1 MNNNDAGSRGNV
13 MLKHDNIIKISNLN
27 EKEIWP
33 YVSRSEVGL
42 LRCNEP
48 QPGIF
53 VAESPNV
60 IERAI
65 NAGYEPVSF
74 LIEEKYLDGS
84 IRDGMVRFELIER
97 FSDVPV
103 YTACGE
109 VLKDLIGYK
118 LTRGMLAAF
127 KRKRLMTL
135 SEIIK
140 GKRRIAV
147 LENIVNPTNI
157 GAIFRSAAALK
168 MDAVILSYGC
178 SDPLYKRASRVA
190 MGNVFLVPW
199 TIMDKDM
206 WPDEGMKILRSEGFK
221 TAAMALCNDSV
232 SIADKNLHQEEKLA
246 LILGTEG
253 SGLLDETIK
262 QCDYTVKIPMADG
275 VDSLNVAAAAAVA
288 FWELA

>member
-1 MNNNDAGSRGNV
+1 

-97 FSDVPV
+97 FPDVPV

-127 KRKRLMTL
+127 KRKRLMPL

-147 LENIVNPTNI
+147 LEEIVNPTNI

-190 MGNVFLVPW
+190 MGNVFLLPW

-206 WPDEGMKILRSEGFK
+206 WPDEGMKILKSEGFK

>member
-1 MNNNDAGSRGNV
+1 

-127 KRKRLMTL
+127 KRKRLMPL

-147 LENIVNPTNI
+147 LEDIVNPTNI

-232 SIADKNLHQEEKLA
+232 SIADKNLHQEERLA

-262 QCDYTVKIPMADG
+262 QCDYTVKIPMAYG

>member
-1 MNNNDAGSRGNV
+1 MFSSSKIDAYTHVVLNSI
-13 MLKHDNIIKISNLN
+13 DNI
-27 EKEIWP
+27 
-33 YVSRSEVGL
+33 
-42 LRCNEP
+42 
-48 QPGIF
+48 
-53 VAESPNV
+53 
-60 IERAI
+60 
-65 NAGYEPVSF
+65 SF

-84 IRDGMVRFELIER
+84 IRDVMVRFELIER

-147 LENIVNPTNI
+147 LEEIVNPTNI

-199 TIMDKDM
+199 TIMDKGM

>member
-1 MNNNDAGSRGNV
+1 M
-13 MLKHDNIIKISNLN
+13 
-27 EKEIWP
+27 
-33 YVSRSEVGL
+33 
-42 LRCNEP
+42 
-48 QPGIF
+48 
-53 VAESPNV
+53 

-97 FSDVPV
+97 FPDVPV

-109 VLKDLIGYK
+109 VLKDLIGYN

-127 KRKRLMTL
+127 KRKRLMSL

-147 LENIVNPTNI
+147 LEDIVNPTNL

-190 MGNVFLVPW
+190 MGNVFLLPW
-199 TIMDKDM
+199 TIMDKGM

>member
-1 MNNNDAGSRGNV
+1 

-147 LENIVNPTNI
+147 LEEIVNPTNI

-199 TIMDKDM
+199 TIMDKGM
-206 WPDEGMKILRSEGFK
+206 WPDEGMNILRSEGFK

>member
-1 MNNNDAGSRGNV
+1 

-97 FSDVPV
+97 FPDVPV

-135 SEIIK
+135 SEIIE

-147 LENIVNPTNI
+147 LEDIVNPTNI

-199 TIMDKDM
+199 TIMDKGM

-246 LILGTEG
+246 LVLGTEG

>member
-1 MNNNDAGSRGNV
+1 

-97 FSDVPV
+97 FPDVPV

-127 KRKRLMTL
+127 KRKRLMPL

-140 GKRRIAV
+140 GKRRIAI
-147 LENIVNPTNI
+147 LEDIVNPTNI

-190 MGNVFLVPW
+190 MGNVFLLPW
-199 TIMDKDM
+199 TIMDKGM

>member
-1 MNNNDAGSRGNV
+1 

-97 FSDVPV
+97 FPDVPV

-109 VLKDLIGYK
+109 VLKDLIGYN

-127 KRKRLMTL
+127 KRKRLMPL

-147 LENIVNPTNI
+147 LEDIVNPTNI

-190 MGNVFLVPW
+190 MGNVFLLPW

-253 SGLLDETIK
+253 SGLLDKTIK

>member
-1 MNNNDAGSRGNV
+1 

-97 FSDVPV
+97 FPDVPV
-103 YTACGE
+103 YTACVE

-127 KRKRLMTL
+127 KRKRLMML

-147 LENIVNPTNI
+147 LEDIVNPTNL

-199 TIMDKDM
+199 TIMDKGM

>member
-1 MNNNDAGSRGNV
+1 

-27 EKEIWP
+27 EKEIGP

-65 NAGYEPVSF
+65 NAEYEPVSF

-127 KRKRLMTL
+127 KRKRLMPL

-147 LENIVNPTNI
+147 LEDIVNPTNI

-199 TIMDKDM
+199 TIMDKGM

-232 SIADKNLHQEEKLA
+232 SIADKNLHPEEKLA

-275 VDSLNVAAAAAVA
+275 VDSLNVAAAAVA

>member
-1 MNNNDAGSRGNV
+1 

-109 VLKDLIGYK
+109 VLKDLIGYN

-127 KRKRLMTL
+127 KRKRLMPL

-147 LENIVNPTNI
+147 LEDIVNPTNI

-190 MGNVFLVPW
+190 MGNVFLLPW

-253 SGLLDETIK
+253 SGLLAETIK

>member
-1 MNNNDAGSRGNV
+1 

-97 FSDVPV
+97 FPDVPV

-147 LENIVNPTNI
+147 LEEIVNPTNI

-206 WPDEGMKILRSEGFK
+206 WPDDGMKILRSEGFK

-262 QCDYTVKIPMADG
+262 QCDYAVKIPMADG

>member
-1 MNNNDAGSRGNV
+1 

-127 KRKRLMTL
+127 KRKRLMAL

-147 LENIVNPTNI
+147 LEDIVNPTNI

-232 SIADKNLHQEEKLA
+232 SIADKNLHQEAKLA

>member
-1 MNNNDAGSRGNV
+1 MNV

-74 LIEEKYLDGS
+74 LIEEKYLDGG
-84 IRDGMVRFELIER
+84 IRDGMVRFELIEK
-97 FSDVPV
+97 FPDVPV

-147 LENIVNPTNI
+147 LEDIVNPTNI

-199 TIMDKDM
+199 TIMDKGM

-221 TAAMALCNDSV
+221 TAAMALYNDSV

>member
-1 MNNNDAGSRGNV
+1 

-97 FSDVPV
+97 FPDVPV

-147 LENIVNPTNI
+147 LEDIVNPTNI

-190 MGNVFLVPW
+190 MGNVFLLPW
-199 TIMDKDM
+199 TIMDKGM

-246 LILGTEG
+246 LVLGTEG

>member
-1 MNNNDAGSRGNV
+1 

-74 LIEEKYLDGS
+74 LIEEKYLDGG
-84 IRDGMVRFELIER
+84 IRDGMVRFELIEK
-97 FSDVPV
+97 FPDVPV

-147 LENIVNPTNI
+147 LEDIVNPTNI

-199 TIMDKDM
+199 TIMDKGM

-221 TAAMALCNDSV
+221 TAAMALYNDSV

>member
-1 MNNNDAGSRGNV
+1 

-74 LIEEKYLDGS
+74 LIEQKYLDGS

-97 FSDVPV
+97 FPDVPV
-103 YTACGE
+103 YTACRE
-109 VLKDLIGYK
+109 VLKDLIGYN

-127 KRKRLMTL
+127 KRKRLMSL

-147 LENIVNPTNI
+147 LEDIVNPTNI

-190 MGNVFLVPW
+190 MGNVFLLPW
-199 TIMDKDM
+199 TIMDKGM

>member
-1 MNNNDAGSRGNV
+1 

-84 IRDGMVRFELIER
+84 IREGMVRFELIER

-147 LENIVNPTNI
+147 LEDIVNPTNI

-199 TIMDKDM
+199 TIMDKGM

>member
-1 MNNNDAGSRGNV
+1 

-97 FSDVPV
+97 FPDVPV

-147 LENIVNPTNI
+147 LEDIVNPTNI

-246 LILGTEG
+246 LVLGTEG

>member
-1 MNNNDAGSRGNV
+1 M
-13 MLKHDNIIKISNLN
+13 
-27 EKEIWP
+27 
-33 YVSRSEVGL
+33 
-42 LRCNEP
+42 
-48 QPGIF
+48 
-53 VAESPNV
+53 

-103 YTACGE
+103 YTACWE

-147 LENIVNPTNI
+147 LEEIVNPTNI

-199 TIMDKDM
+199 TIMDKGM

>member
-1 MNNNDAGSRGNV
+1 

-84 IRDGMVRFELIER
+84 IRDGMVRFELIEK
-97 FSDVPV
+97 FPDVPV

-147 LENIVNPTNI
+147 LEDIVNPTNI

-199 TIMDKDM
+199 TIMDKGM

-221 TAAMALCNDSV
+221 TAAMALYNDSV

>member
-1 MNNNDAGSRGNV
+1 

-178 SDPLYKRASRVA
+178 SNPLYKRASRVA

-206 WPDEGMKILRSEGFK
+206 WPDEGMKILKSEGFK

-232 SIADKNLHQEEKLA
+232 SIADKNLHQEAKLA

>member
-1 MNNNDAGSRGNV
+1 

-127 KRKRLMTL
+127 KRKGLMPL

-253 SGLLDETIK
+253 SGLLDETMK
-262 QCDYTVKIPMADG
+262 QGDYTVKIPMADG

>member
-1 MNNNDAGSRGNV
+1 

-65 NAGYEPVSF
+65 NAVYEPVSF

-97 FSDVPV
+97 FPDVPV

>member
-1 MNNNDAGSRGNV
+1 

-147 LENIVNPTNI
+147 LEDIVNPTNI

-232 SIADKNLHQEEKLA
+232 SIADKNLHQEAKLA

>member
-1 MNNNDAGSRGNV
+1 

-74 LIEEKYLDGS
+74 FIEEKYLDGS

-97 FSDVPV
+97 FPDVPV

-147 LENIVNPTNI
+147 LEEIVNPTNI

-190 MGNVFLVPW
+190 MGNVFLLPW
-199 TIMDKDM
+199 TIMDKGM
-206 WPDEGMKILRSEGFK
+206 WPGEGMKILRSEGFK

>member
-1 MNNNDAGSRGNV
+1 

-42 LRCNEP
+42 LRCNDP

-97 FSDVPV
+97 FPDVPV

-127 KRKRLMTL
+127 KRKRLMPL

-147 LENIVNPTNI
+147 LEDIVNPTNI

-178 SDPLYKRASRVA
+178 SDPLYRRASRVA
-190 MGNVFLVPW
+190 MGNVFLLPW

-206 WPDEGMKILRSEGFK
+206 WPDEGMKILRFEGFK

-246 LILGTEG
+246 LVLGTEG
-253 SGLLDETIK
+253 SGLLDKTIK

>member
-1 MNNNDAGSRGNV
+1 

-42 LRCNEP
+42 LRYNEP

-74 LIEEKYLDGS
+74 LIEEKYLDGG
-84 IRDGMVRFELIER
+84 IRDGMVRFELIEK
-97 FSDVPV
+97 FPDVPV

-147 LENIVNPTNI
+147 LEDIVNPTNI

-199 TIMDKDM
+199 TIMDKGM

-221 TAAMALCNDSV
+221 TAAMALYNDSV

>member
-1 MNNNDAGSRGNV
+1 

-27 EKEIWP
+27 QKEIWP
-33 YVSRSEVGL
+33 HVSRSEVGL

-97 FSDVPV
+97 FPDVPV

-127 KRKRLMTL
+127 KRKRLMPL

-147 LENIVNPTNI
+147 LEDIVNPTNI

-199 TIMDKDM
+199 TIMDKGM

>member
-1 MNNNDAGSRGNV
+1 

-127 KRKRLMTL
+127 KRKRLMPL

-199 TIMDKDM
+199 TIMDKEM

>member
-1 MNNNDAGSRGNV
+1 

-127 KRKRLMTL
+127 KRKRLMKL

>member
-1 MNNNDAGSRGNV
+1 

-97 FSDVPV
+97 FPDVPV

-147 LENIVNPTNI
+147 LEEIVNPTNI

-178 SDPLYKRASRVA
+178 SDPLYKRASRFA

-199 TIMDKDM
+199 TIMDKGM

-221 TAAMALCNDSV
+221 TAAMALYNDSV

>member
-1 MNNNDAGSRGNV
+1 

-97 FSDVPV
+97 FPDVPV

-127 KRKRLMTL
+127 KRKRLMML

-147 LENIVNPTNI
+147 LEDIVNPTNL

-199 TIMDKDM
+199 TIMDKGM

>member
-1 MNNNDAGSRGNV
+1 

-147 LENIVNPTNI
+147 LEDIVNPTNI

-246 LILGTEG
+246 LVLGTEG

>member
-1 MNNNDAGSRGNV
+1 MMQAAGGNI

-147 LENIVNPTNI
+147 LEDIVNPTNI

-253 SGLLDETIK
+253 SGLLDETIE

>member
-1 MNNNDAGSRGNV
+1 

-84 IRDGMVRFELIER
+84 IRDGMVRFELIEK
-97 FSDVPV
+97 FPDVPV

-147 LENIVNPTNI
+147 LEDIVNPTNL

-190 MGNVFLVPW
+190 MGNVFLLPW
-199 TIMDKDM
+199 TIMDKGM

-221 TAAMALCNDSV
+221 TAAMALCNASV

>member
-1 MNNNDAGSRGNV
+1 
-13 MLKHDNIIKISNLN
+13 MLKPDNIIKISNLN

-127 KRKRLMTL
+127 KRKGLMPL

-253 SGLLDETIK
+253 SGLLDESIK

>member
-1 MNNNDAGSRGNV
+1 

-109 VLKDLIGYK
+109 VLKDLIGYR

-147 LENIVNPTNI
+147 LEDIVNPTNI

-199 TIMDKDM
+199 TIMDKGM

>member
-1 MNNNDAGSRGNV
+1 
-13 MLKHDNIIKISNLN
+13 MLKHDNIIKRSNLN
-27 EKEIWP
+27 EKERWP

-147 LENIVNPTNI
+147 LEDIVNPTNI

-199 TIMDKDM
+199 TIMDKGM